1 MAGVDGLIAA
11 VRDALR
17 RGEPYSRWLIVFD
30 NADQPEEIADLIPAG
45 SGDVLITSR
54 NHRWEAVIRTVPMDV
69 FRPGESRE
77 FLLKRVRKGLT
88 EADADR
94 LAKELGHLPASAT
107 RGASSDPEVVGHHYV
122 IGADGVYGPHTDLL
136 FGTAIASDGR
146 YYTGWHRHPHGTEL
160 AEFERRADIPLV

>member
-1 MAGVDGLIAA
+1 MVDCSRPVAVGARLARRTRPATRPRSVAHGGRRRPHRGPGRPPAA

-17 RGEPYSRWLIVFD
+17 RGEPHSRWLIVFD
-30 NADQPEEIADLIPAG
+30 NADQPEEIADLIPTG
-45 SGDVLITSR
+45 PGDVLITSR

-94 LAKELGHLPASAT
+94 LAQELGHPPRA
-107 RGASSDPEVVGHHYV
+107 
-122 IGADGVYGPHTDLL
+122 
-136 FGTAIASDGR
+136 
-146 YYTGWHRHPHGTEL
+146 L
-160 AEFERRADIPLV
+160 AAAR